1 MKMKNIVIFAIVLV
15 ASFSV
20 KAQSQIEG
28 RVLEL
33 TNDGKKVPIFGANVY
48 WEETKVG
55 TTTDINGVYFIDKA
69 TSFPATLES
78 SCLNSPICLWPDT
91 P

>member
-33 TNDGKKVPIFGANVY
+33 TNDGKK
-48 WEETKVG
+48 
-55 TTTDINGVYFIDKA
+55 
-69 TSFPATLES
+69 
-78 SCLNSPICLWPDT
+78 
-91 P
+91 